1 MPVDPFV
8 ILFME
13 CRVDSYAETLRAT
26 ARQVYT
32 SLDGLCPAGE
42 NWWGRELMMTD
53 VRHRDMPDETL
64 ERSSGVNSREASEQ
78 DNWPETAVDPTAG
91 LVASAL
97 NSHYASFSGQLK
109 LSILMCAYNEE
120 NTIAQAIAE
129 ILEVKYPCDI
139 ELIVVDDGST
149 DATPDLIKQ
158 VSDPR
163 IITYRHSSNSGKGA
177 ALLSA
182 LSLAT
187 GTYVLPFDADLEYDP
202 EDILKMLVPV
212 LKGRTEVVYG
222 ARLFGCNTVYQ
233 SYRYAVGNRFLTRV
247 ANLLFNAYLSDLHTC
262 LKLVPLAMFK
272 SLSLSETGFG
282 LDTELTA
289 LLLKNGVRP
298 FEVSVSYYS
307 RSHSQ
312 GKKITWRDAIVC
324 LWILFRVRMSRGRS
338 QIYINASSRNQE
350 LVRSLAIESA
360 YHNFAARGTE
370 PFPSSDFA
378 GL

>member
-8 ILFME
+8 ILFMA
-13 CRVDSYAETLRAT
+13 CRVDSCAETLRAT

-53 VRHRDMPDETL
+53 VRHRNMPDETV

-78 DNWPETAVDPTAG
+78 GNWPETAVDPTAG
-91 LVASAL
+91 LVASTL
-97 NSHYASFSGQLK
+97 NSHYAFFSGQLK
-109 LSILMCAYNEE
+109 LSILMCVYNEE

-187 GTYVLPFDADLEYDP
+187 GTHVLPFDADLEYDP
-202 EDILKMLVPV
+202 EDIVKMLVPV
-212 LKGRTEVVYG
+212 LKGRSEVVYG

-233 SYRYAVGNRFLTRV
+233 SYRYAVGNRFLTSV

-298 FEVSVSYYS
+298 FEVSD
-307 RSHSQ
+307 
-312 GKKITWRDAIVC
+312 K
-324 LWILFRVRMSRGRS
+324 LL
-338 QIYINASSRNQE
+338 
-350 LVRSLAIESA
+350 
-360 YHNFAARGTE
+360 
-370 PFPSSDFA
+370 
-378 GL
+378 